1 MHIWFNAVV
10 FLFLSRH
17 DKKKVID
24 KVEILDYEGEAQ
36 AAYCFDV
43 FNTDSGIFLVYFRNI
58 YEEKTW

>member
-1 MHIWFNAVV
+1 MHIWFHAVV

-24 KVEILDYEGEAQ
+24 KAEISDYEGEA
-36 AAYCFDV
+36 AHCLDV
-43 FNTDSGIFLVYFRNI
+43 FNTDSGISLVNFRNS